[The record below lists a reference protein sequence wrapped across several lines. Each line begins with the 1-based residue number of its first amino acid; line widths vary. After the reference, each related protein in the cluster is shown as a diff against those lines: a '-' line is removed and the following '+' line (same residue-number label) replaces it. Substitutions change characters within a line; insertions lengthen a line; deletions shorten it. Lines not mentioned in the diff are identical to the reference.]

1 MGLAPAVG
9 GSPRWR
15 TITVV
20 RHGETEWSQNGRHTS
35 RTELALLE
43 LGRER
48 AAGLA
53 AGLGGTPYGL
63 VLISPRRR
71 AAETAA
77 LAGFGAVGEVCP
89 ELAEWDYGDYEG
101 LTTAEIRAEDPSW
114 DLWRDGCPGG
124 ESPAAVG
131 ARADAIIA
139 RALAAPGNVLC
150 FAHGHLLRVLAARWL
165 EAPVAFGRH
174 LALGPARPGVLGYER
189 DNRVLASW
197 NCPPG
202 AAEPELG
209 PVSPARDRAADDGGA
224 PSS

>member
-1 MGLAPAVG
+1 MPELPARLVPAAG
-9 GSPRWR
+9 VPPGP
-15 TITVV
+15 TITLV

-35 RTELALLE
+35 RTELALID
-43 LGRER
+43 LGRRR

-53 AGLGGTPYGL
+53 AGLGETPYGL

-89 ELAEWDYGDYEG
+89 DLAEWDYGDYEG
-101 LTTAEIRAEDPSW
+101 LTTPEIRALQPTW

-131 ARADAIIA
+131 ARADAVIA
-139 RALAAPGNVLC
+139 RALAAPGDVLC

-165 EAPVAFGRH
+165 GAPVAFGRH

-197 NCPPG
+197 NCPLGVADVRCGSAAPPG
-202 AAEPELG
+202 G
-209 PVSPARDRAADDGGA
+209 
-224 PSS
+224 

>member
-1 MGLAPAVG
+1 LPRAPAAVPELARG
-9 GSPRWR
+9 PAPAPGAGVPGP

-20 RHGETEWSQNGRHTS
+20 RHGETEWSENGRHTS
-35 RTELALLE
+35 RTELALID
-43 LGRER
+43 LGRR
-48 AAGLA
+48 RAAALAAGLA
-53 AGLGGTPYGL
+53 VAPYGL

-77 LAGFGAVGEVCP
+77 LAGFGAVAEVCP
-89 ELAEWDYGDYEG
+89 DLSEWDYGDYEG
-101 LTTAEIRAEDPSW
+101 LTTAEIWALDPAW

-139 RALAAPGNVLC
+139 RALAAPGDVLC

-174 LALGPARPGVLGYER
+174 LALSPARPGVLGYER
-189 DNRVLASW
+189 ATRVLASW
-197 NCPPG
+197 NCPLPG
-202 AAEPELG
+202 AEAG
-209 PVSPARDRAADDGGA
+209 AGAGDGA
-224 PSS
+224 C